1 MGRWRTNVLSYPAT
15 SPSGGRTCS
24 GVAFENKNKHMGTY
38 KKEPRCIRHYFRVTE
53 KEEIQIRRDMANADY
68 LSQSKYFR
76 DMILK
81 RKISLEKVCVTDRT
95 TRNQINDLSAKIERI
110 GINYNQAVRA
120 LHSALNAKV
129 VKGKAAA
136 YYLSLLASLSD
147 EIIKRQE
154 EIIDRVSEMGSHPVN
169 ITFVQ
174 S

>member
-1 MGRWRTNVLSYPAT
+1 
-15 SPSGGRTCS
+15 
-24 GVAFENKNKHMGTY
+24 MGTY
-38 KKEPRCIRHYFRVTE
+38 KKEPRCIWHHFRVTE

-68 LSQSKYFR
+68 LSMSKYFR

-81 RKISLEKVCVTDRT
+81 RKVALEKVQITDRT

-110 GINYNQAVRA
+110 GVNYNQAVRA
-120 LHSALNAKV
+120 LHGALNAKV

-154 EIIDRVSEMGSHPVN
+154 EIIDRVSGMAPRPDN
-169 ITFVQ
+169 IDVQ
-174 S
+174 P

>member
-1 MGRWRTNVLSYPAT
+1 
-15 SPSGGRTCS
+15 
-24 GVAFENKNKHMGTY
+24 MGTY
-38 KKEPRCIRHYFRVTE
+38 KKEPRCIWHHFRVTE

-68 LSQSKYFR
+68 LSMSKYFR

-81 RKISLEKVCVTDRT
+81 RKVTLEKVQITDRT

-110 GINYNQAVRA
+110 GVNYNQAVRA
-120 LHSALNAKV
+120 LHGALNAKG

-154 EIIDRVSEMGSHPVN
+154 EIIDRVSGMALRPDN
-169 ITFVQ
+169 IEVQ
-174 S
+174 P

>member
-1 MGRWRTNVLSYPAT
+1 
-15 SPSGGRTCS
+15 
-24 GVAFENKNKHMGTY
+24 MGTY
-38 KKEPRCIRHYFRVTE
+38 KKEPRCIWHHFRVTE

-68 LSQSKYFR
+68 LSMSKYFR

-81 RKISLEKVCVTDRT
+81 RKVTLEKVQITDRT

-110 GINYNQAVRA
+110 GVNYNQAVRA
-120 LHSALNAKV
+120 LHGALNAKV

-154 EIIDRVSEMGSHPVN
+154 EIIDRVSGMALRPDN
-169 ITFVQ
+169 IDVQ
-174 S
+174 P

>member
-1 MGRWRTNVLSYPAT
+1 
-15 SPSGGRTCS
+15 
-24 GVAFENKNKHMGTY
+24 MGTY
-38 KKEPRCIRHYFRVTE
+38 KKEPRCIWHHFRVTE

-68 LSQSKYFR
+68 LSMSKYFR

-81 RKISLEKVCVTDRT
+81 RKVTLEKVHITDRT

-110 GINYNQAVRA
+110 GVNYNQAVRA
-120 LHSALNAKV
+120 LHGALNAKV

-154 EIIDRVSEMGSHPVN
+154 EIIDRVSGTAPRPDN
-169 ITFVQ
+169 IEVQ
-174 S
+174 P

>member
-1 MGRWRTNVLSYPAT
+1 
-15 SPSGGRTCS
+15 
-24 GVAFENKNKHMGTY
+24 MGTY
-38 KKEPRCIRHYFRVTE
+38 KKEPRCIWHHFRVTE

-68 LSQSKYFR
+68 LSMSKYFR

-81 RKISLEKVCVTDRT
+81 RKVTLEKVQITDRT

-110 GINYNQAVRA
+110 GVNYNQAVRA
-120 LHSALNAKV
+120 LHGALNAKV

-154 EIIDRVSEMGSHPVN
+154 EIIDRVSGMAPHPDN
-169 ITFVQ
+169 IEVQ
-174 S
+174 P

>member
-1 MGRWRTNVLSYPAT
+1 
-15 SPSGGRTCS
+15 
-24 GVAFENKNKHMGTY
+24 MGTY
-38 KKEPRCIRHYFRVTE
+38 KKEPRCIWHHFRVTE

-68 LSQSKYFR
+68 LSMSKYFR

-81 RKISLEKVCVTDRT
+81 RKVTLEKVQITDRT

-110 GINYNQAVRA
+110 GVNYNQAVRA
-120 LHSALNAKV
+120 LHGALNAKV

-154 EIIDRVSEMGSHPVN
+154 EIIDRVSGMALRPDN
-169 ITFVQ
+169 IDVQ
-174 S
+174 L

>member
-1 MGRWRTNVLSYPAT
+1 
-15 SPSGGRTCS
+15 
-24 GVAFENKNKHMGTY
+24 MGTY
-38 KKEPRCIRHYFRVTE
+38 KKEPRCIWHHFRVTE

-68 LSQSKYFR
+68 LSMSKYFR

-81 RKISLEKVCVTDRT
+81 RKVTLERVQITDRT

-110 GINYNQAVRA
+110 GVNYNQAVRA
-120 LHSALNAKV
+120 LHGALNAKV

-154 EIIDRVSEMGSHPVN
+154 EIIDRVSGMALRPDN
-169 ITFVQ
+169 IEVQ
-174 S
+174 P

>member
-1 MGRWRTNVLSYPAT
+1 
-15 SPSGGRTCS
+15 
-24 GVAFENKNKHMGTY
+24 MGTY
-38 KKEPRCIRHYFRVTE
+38 KKEPRCIWHHFRVTE

-68 LSQSKYFR
+68 LSMSKYFR

-81 RKISLEKVCVTDRT
+81 RKVTLEKVQITDRA

-110 GINYNQAVRA
+110 GVNYNQAVRA
-120 LHSALNAKV
+120 LHGALNAKV

-154 EIIDRVSEMGSHPVN
+154 EIIDRVSGMALRPDN
-169 ITFVQ
+169 IDVQ
-174 S
+174 P